1 MEPLSDAQRQ
11 ELRSILLIGCDRTT
25 ARNFLGLAPAE
36 LREALAG
43 DDGLAELVARAEAAA
58 ELHHMRNVHGA
69 AKDEKNWRASVWWLE
84 RRSPERF
91 ARRDA
96 ASWSPGELAEVLEE
110 LAAEI
115 VAEIDDP
122 DVRRRMVDR
131 LLAVTSKQR
140 HSGGGREQAGGEP
153 AMGSNCDETNDDAA
167 PGELE

>member
-1 MEPLSDAQRQ
+1 MELLSDAQRQ
-11 ELRSILLIGCDRTT
+11 ELRSILLLGCDRTT
-25 ARNFLGLAPAE
+25 ARNFLGLAPAQ

-43 DDGLAELVARAEAAA
+43 DDGLAVLVARAEAAA

-96 ASWSPGELAEVLEE
+96 ASWSPSELAEVLEE

-140 HSGGGREQAGGEP
+140 PPGGGREKAGGEP
-153 AMGSNCDETNDDAA
+153 AKPPHRNEADDAAA
-167 PGELE
+167 PGEFE